1 MKKRTPNPKTPR
13 IKYVIKND
21 LNFSLS
27 SKHGKVR
34 VATKSYILQ
43 LTGEED
49 SYLIEILNPVSYE
62 VELKFR
68 ILKNDEE
75 QSFKTLLQYLWLPP
89 RLMEEVLER
98 AKQTSV
104 EEAFMDELKQILL
117 FSKRA
122 IELYKF
128 VSGGET
134 E

>member
-1 MKKRTPNPKTPR
+1 MKKRRTPTTPR
-13 IKYVIKND
+13 TSYVIKND

-34 VATKSYILQ
+34 VASKNFILQ
-43 LTGEED
+43 LSGEED
-49 SYLIEILNPVSYE
+49 SYLVEILNPATHE

-68 ILKNDEE
+68 IMKNDEE

-89 RLMEEVLER
+89 RLMEEVLEH
-98 AKQTSV
+98 AKESSI

-128 VSGGET
+128 VSEGEAV
-134 E
+134 